1 MHSKQSIKREIE
13 KMYKIDKFCT
23 RTYTDKHKN
32 RLIAN
37 VGVRN
42 VNPVHK
48 KWTQPQQ
55 KEAKKMNV

>member
-1 MHSKQSIKREIE
+1 VKLKKCIKLINSARAHTH
-13 KMYKIDKFCT
+13 K
-23 RTYTDKHKN
+23 YTDKHKN